1 MGANDPVHLENL
13 VSKLTRERSECDSG
27 FGAGS
32 IDQRR
37 FGNVC
42 CFDDAG
48 FQNGRQSWIVLLLSC
63 VDVMLKGA
71 PKTQK
76 LSLLGCIEGYHCLI
90 ARLIPSNEVSQG
102 LGNISANAN
111 CQGLMAHCV
120 AESKQDHL
128 VNIPNCSLA

>member
-1 MGANDPVHLENL
+1 MHVVNL

-27 FGAGS
+27 FGVGS
-32 IDQRR
+32 IYQRR
-37 FGNVC
+37 FGDVC
-42 CFDDAG
+42 CFNDAG
-48 FQNGRQSWIVLLLSC
+48 FRNGRHSLIVLLLSC
-63 VDVMLKGA
+63 VDFMFKGA

-76 LSLLGCIEGYHCLI
+76 LSRLGCIEGYHCLI

-111 CQGLMAHCV
+111 FQGLIPHCV

-128 VNIPNCSLA
+128 VNLPNCSLA